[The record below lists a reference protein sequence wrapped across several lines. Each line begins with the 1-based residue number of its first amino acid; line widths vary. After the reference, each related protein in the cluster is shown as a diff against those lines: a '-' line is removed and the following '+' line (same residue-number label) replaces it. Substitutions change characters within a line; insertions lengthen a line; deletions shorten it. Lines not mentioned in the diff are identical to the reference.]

1 VQELFAIGR
10 KNCYSFGL
18 KQYNQL
24 GGLFMND
31 LQWFLLF
38 LFAFFLFEGD
48 PDIYDLAQEKAII
61 YLSK

>member
-1 VQELFAIGR
+1 
-10 KNCYSFGL
+10 
-18 KQYNQL
+18 
-24 GGLFMND
+24 MND